1 MNNNLP
7 SAPPPAK
14 SSYKP
19 ILLTLL
25 FSSLLAGGSCFGF
38 LGTFNINRN
47 TPVSTVYAAGFAF
60 CALTFLGSLL
70 WLVIKVLSDIVRG
83 SRETK

>member
-7 SAPPPAK
+7 SPPPPAK

-19 ILLTLL
+19 ILLTLF
-25 FSSLLAGGSCFGF
+25 FSFLLAGGSCFGF
-38 LGTFNINRN
+38 LN
-47 TPVSTVYAAGFAF
+47 TSNVNLNSPVSTVYAAGFVF

-70 WLVIKVLSDIVRG
+70 WLVIKALSDAIRVSRG
-83 SRETK
+83 AK